1 MRKEETERER
11 EIERKMRFS
20 LLLGSTA
27 TPAGPCLLV
36 VSAA

>member
-1 MRKEETERER
+1 
-11 EIERKMRFS
+11 MRFS